1 MFFQHIY
8 EKGLAQGSYVI
19 GCQSTGEAMV
29 IDPKRDID
37 TYLEI
42 AKKNHLKITH
52 ITETHIHAD
61 FLSGARELAAATG
74 AKLYLSDEGGE
85 GWYYEFPHEGLKDG
99 DKIKVGNLI
108 FDVLHTPGH
117 TPESL
122 TFVLTDTRAADKPVM
137 AFTGDFVFV
146 GDVGRPDLA
155 EKSVGIKGASI
166 AGAKDMYQSIQKLKN
181 IPDYLQIWPA
191 HGAGSACG
199 KALGAVPSSTLGYE
213 RIQNWA
219 FQFGTDEQGFID
231 ELLAD
236 QPEPPKYFAMMKKYN
251 KEERPLLT
259 ELPHPKKLMEPEFLD
274 AYRKGMTIIDTRK
287 KEAVLEHGFMANT
300 ITIGDGGAFSTW
312 AGWYVDFNTPFIL
325 IADES
330 QLEELTRKLV
340 RVGLDNIYGYIPK
353 DVSFMLTDPIMP
365 NAISAVEVKE
375 KLKSPTTQILD
386 VRGESDY
393 KTAHITGADHVFVG
407 TIEDHLD
414 AISKDKEVI
423 VSCQSGYRSTIAY
436 SLLVKNGYTN
446 IKNYLGGLDDWLQHD
461 YPVDTVSETA
471 IS

>member
-1 MFFQHIY
+1 MFFQHVY

-19 GCQSTGEAMV
+19 GCQSTGEAIV

-42 AKKNHLKITH
+42 AKKNRLTITH

-74 AKLYLSDEGGE
+74 AKMYLSDEGGE
-85 GWYYEFPHEGLKDG
+85 GWLYEFDHVGLKDG
-99 DKIKVGNLI
+99 DEIKVGNLI
-108 FDVLHTPGH
+108 FKVMHTPGH

-122 TFVLTDTRAADKPVM
+122 TFILTDTRAADKPVM

-155 EKSVGIKGASI
+155 EKSVGISGASQE
-166 AGAKDMYQSIQKLKN
+166 GAQQMYQSIQRLN
-181 IPDYLQIWPA
+181 AIPDYIQIWPA

-219 FQFGTDEQGFID
+219 FQFGNNKEEFIN

-251 KEERPLLT
+251 KEKRPVLSA
-259 ELPHPKKLMEPEFLD
+259 LPKPKKLMEPEFIE
-274 AYRKGMTIIDTRK
+274 AYKKGMKIIDTRSK
-287 KEAVLEHGFMANT
+287 NDVLEHGFLANT
-300 ITIGDGGAFSTW
+300 YTIGDGGSFSTW
-312 AGWYVDFNTPFIL
+312 AGWYVDFNEPFIL
-325 IADES
+325 IADEG
-330 QLEELTRKLV
+330 QLDELTRKLV
-340 RVGLDNIYGYIPK
+340 RIGLDNIYGYMPK
-353 DVSFMLTDPIMP
+353 DISFMLTDPTKPIAV
-365 NAISAVEVKE
+365 NAEEVKT
-375 KLKSPTTQILD
+375 KLNDAAVQIID
-386 VRGESDY
+386 VRGETDY
-393 KTAHITGADHVFVG
+393 KTSHIAGSDHVFVG
-407 TIEDHLD
+407 TLENHLD
-414 AISKDKEVI
+414 KIDKNKEVI

-436 SLLVKNGYTN
+436 SLLIKNGFTN
-446 IKNYLGGLDDWLQHD
+446 VKNYLGGMDDWLKHD
-461 YPVDTVSETA
+461 YPVEASIANTVS
-471 IS
+471 